1 MKLNWKTFVLA
12 LSSVGALLVMTA
24 AVVVS
29 QGPPGGTGGAP
40 RGEGFRRG
48 PGPRDGMF
56 TMLHGLNLS
65 DEQKSQIK
73 TIMDNEAANTKDLR
87 DKLKALHESE
97 PDPFSA
103 TFNEASARAD
113 AEARSKID
121 IELQVSHARTMSQ
134 IGAILTTHQKA
145 QLAPTRA
152 QFHEGPPRNSH
163 NSSGRRSLAVTKRSR
178 GTALQRDSDERVLPS
193 VPQMTKAGR

>member
-1 MKLNWKTFVLA
+1 MTDTIVVEMYKKEKKMKLNWKTFVLA

-29 QGPPGGTGGAP
+29 QGPPGGTGGPP
-40 RGEGFRRG
+40 RGDGFRRS

-56 TMLHGLNLS
+56 PMFRDLNLS
-65 DEQKSQIK
+65 DDQKAQIK
-73 TIMDNEAANTKDLR
+73 TIMANEAANTRELR
-87 DKLKALHESE
+87 EKLKALHESE

-113 AEARSKID
+113 AEARAKID

-134 IGAILTTHQKA
+134 IGAILTTDQKA
-145 QLAPTRA
+145 QLAARRA
-152 QFHEGPPRNSH
+152 QFHEGPP
-163 NSSGRRSLAVTKRSR
+163 
-178 GTALQRDSDERVLPS
+178 
-193 VPQMTKAGR
+193 PQQP

>member
-1 MKLNWKTFVLA
+1 MNLNWKTFVVA

-29 QGPPGGTGGAP
+29 QGPQQETGGPP
-40 RGEGFRRG
+40 RGGEGFRRG

-56 TMLHGLNLS
+56 PKLHGLNLS

-73 TIMDNEAANTKDLR
+73 TTMDNEAANTKDLR

-103 TFNEASARAD
+103 TFNEASVRAD

-134 IGAILTTHQKA
+134 IGAILTTDQKA
-145 QLAPTRA
+145 QLAARRA
-152 QFHEGPPRNSH
+152 QFHEGPP
-163 NSSGRRSLAVTKRSR
+163 
-178 GTALQRDSDERVLPS
+178 P
-193 VPQMTKAGR
+193 PQP